1 MDREAQL
8 IERIRKLSHKEP
20 PHNLADLKTLMDIQV
35 DVYSDALKSQ
45 LILPFRQN
53 SQELSSSLS
62 NLIDAAKREPPEM
75 CQPESP
81 FPEILRMGQ
90 GEHPFLEILRRVQS
104 GNPLSQ
110 MIGMGPAAQ
119 PPIRFSFKVYD
130 SSFYFLL
137 DRTPEVSSALEKV
150 LALVD
155 KKASM
160 FDKLYDRLYKSMKLE
175 VLPDPDLGKG
185 IYLPRGHLIIPN
197 RTDPGY
203 HVFEFQPTKGACN
216 NTHIGFSPTAK
227 GPERFLRNAIAR
239 HVNTRLVG
247 TTVVA
252 RNAERCSLYGTALP
266 IAMEKYQK
274 LCGYNDCEKKTS
286 KDD

>member
-1 MDREAQL
+1 MNREAQL
-8 IERIRKLSHKEP
+8 VERLRKLGRKEP
-20 PHNLADLKTLMDIQV
+20 PHNMADLKTLVKIQV
-35 DVYSDALKSQ
+35 DVYSGALKSK
-45 LILPFRQN
+45 LLLPFRQN

-62 NLIDAAKREPPEM
+62 SLIDAAKREPPEM

-81 FPEILRMGQ
+81 FPEMLMMGQ
-90 GEHPFLEILRRVQS
+90 GGNQFLEILRGGQPGS
-104 GNPLSQ
+104 PLSQ
-110 MIGMGPAAQ
+110 MLGMGPAAQ
-119 PPIRFSFKVYD
+119 RPIRFSFKVYD

-137 DRTPEVSSALEKV
+137 DR
-150 LALVD
+150 LVD

-197 RTDPGY
+197 RTDYPGY
-203 HVFEFQPTKGACN
+203 HVFEFYPTKGPCN
-216 NTHIGFSPTAK
+216 NTHIGFSPTSK

-247 TTVVA
+247 TTIVV
-252 RNAERCSLYGTALP
+252 RNAERCSLYGTTLP

-274 LCGYNDCEKKTS
+274 LSGYDACEKKTS